1 MKGLDEIV
9 SYLQESIADEVLSKT
24 EKRTLKDLVARYQPD
39 DHQLNVLRSKIYD
52 MAHARIN
59 AQNQSFIIDWIRQ
72 ANSALLPAPP
82 DSADVFFSPGEACRE
97 VITSQ
102 IDSAVR
108 QLHICVFTIS
118 DDMIT
123 ERLLAAHRKGVHIK
137 IITDNDKSL
146 DEGSDIEELAKAGL
160 AVRTDTTPNHM
171 HHKFMISDQ
180 RSLITGSYN
189 WTRSAAR
196 YNHENILLTREPG
209 PVKSFEQQF
218 QKLWGLM
225 TEYS

>member
-1 MKGLDEIV
+1 M
-9 SYLQESIADEVLSKT
+9 
-24 EKRTLKDLVARYQPD
+24 
-39 DHQLNVLRSKIYD
+39 
-52 MAHARIN
+52 
-59 AQNQSFIIDWIRQ
+59 
-72 ANSALLPAPP
+72 
-82 DSADVFFSPGEACRE
+82 
-97 VITSQ
+97 ITSQ

-123 ERLLAAHRKGVHIK
+123 ERLLAAHRKGVQIK

-146 DEGSDIEELAKAGL
+146 DEGSDNKELAKAGL

-171 HHKFMISDQ
+171 HHKFMVADQ
-180 RSLITGSYN
+180 RALITGSYN

-225 TEYS
+225 TECS